1 MKIADAI
8 ARIDELKHN
17 TYSYSQ
23 KVGWLSRVD
32 AMIKKHIIDTHK
44 GSEKITFN
52 GYTADTDPQTVLLAP
67 EPFDEMYLRWME
79 AQIDYHNGEYGKYN
93 QSIQMFKAEYNGYER
108 WYNRNNMPIGGKMK
122 YF

>member
-1 MKIADAI
+1 MKIAEAI
-8 ARIDELKHN
+8 ARLDELKHN

-23 KVGWLSRVD
+23 KVDWLSRLD

-44 GSEKITFN
+44 GGEAVTFT
-52 GYTADTDPQTVLLAP
+52 GYTPETDPQTVLLAP

-79 AQIDYHNGEYGKYN
+79 AQIDYHNGEYGRYN

-108 WYNRNNMPIGGKMK
+108 WYNRGNMPIGGKMK